1 MKRPKITPIAASP
14 WTDLLPHGISD
25 HDKLIHQAFLQA
37 RGLGDR
43 HGFGERC
50 REVLK
55 EEAYASISLEDVL
68 RHWTGFW
75 HRAGESIHPLH
86 TQMQKVFKSLDDFNS
101 TGDPVNSKQW
111 STG

>member
-1 MKRPKITPIAASP
+1 MKIPKITPIAASP

-55 EEAYASISLEDVL
+55 EEAYASISLEREL
-68 RHWTGFW
+68 GF
-75 HRAGESIHPLH
+75 HEEHEYIMNVFFYAPELLGEWGKNR
-86 TQMQKVFKSLDDFNS
+86 QAK
-101 TGDPVNSKQW
+101 GD
-111 STG
+111 